1 MKSVVKPLAKIALM
15 LIGLTAA
22 ISATDA
28 AIQKKKKRK
37 SIGSGTAA
45 SIISNKE
52 ILDIM
57 KIVYSF

>member
-1 MKSVVKPLAKIALM
+1 MKSVVTPLAKIVLM
-15 LIGLTAA
+15 LLGLTAA

-28 AIQKKKKRK
+28 AIQKKKRK